1 MFKAA
6 NFTGGLVPSLP
17 DASPRVARDAPARVV
32 RAHFGMRTWRAMRQE
47 SWKTPDFE
55 YRKIVGVAWC
65 SWRFSRPPTSKSRN
79 VIENHTSWPIIG
91 FSQGFVSQRS
101 KVRTCPAQVGGLS
114 KHRRALR
121 KPSSSALPPR
131 GTQIRSSNM
140 FQWQCL
146 YSLWYGYESRPWCPD
161 GTLSHSWFMDVF
173 SPIIR

>member
-17 DASPRVARDAPARVV
+17 DFSPRVARDAPARVV
-32 RAHFGMRTWRAMRQE
+32 RAHFGMRTWRAMRQK
-47 SWKTPDFE
+47 WKTPDFE
-55 YRKIVGVAWC
+55 CRKVVGVAWC

-79 VIENHTSWPIIG
+79 VIENHRSWPTIG

-101 KVRTCPAQVGGLS
+101 KVRTCPAQVGGFS

-131 GTQIRSSNM
+131 GTQIPFDMAMSQDPGARM
-140 FQWQCL
+140 V
-146 YSLWYGYESRPWCPD
+146 P
-161 GTLSHSWFMDVF
+161 
-173 SPIIR
+173 